1 MAEALFQDLLN
12 LNLVDNLGSFQNTKL
27 GDDSYQVTDFGK
39 DSKSQMEDHL
49 EVHLWVVNL
58 KDTQA

>member
-1 MAEALFQDLLN
+1 MFQDLLN

-39 DSKSQMEDHL
+39 DSKSQMEDRL